1 MKKVILP
8 FGLLVFAV
16 LVLYQTAKFSRFR
29 GGPQQE
35 LWLTIFSLAF
45 LGIGIFLSRKMQPKI
60 IISEKEPP
68 PPTGEPS
75 FTPDS
80 RQIEKLNL
88 SKRELEVLILINEGL
103 SNQQI
108 ADRLYVSENTIKKH
122 ISSIFLKMDVER
134 RTEAIKKGKSMGIL
148 S

>member
-1 MKKVILP
+1 
-8 FGLLVFAV
+8 
-16 LVLYQTAKFSRFR
+16 
-29 GGPQQE
+29 
-35 LWLTIFSLAF
+35 
-45 LGIGIFLSRKMQPKI
+45 MQPKI